1 VLVLLL
7 SLGEARYG
15 LDARQVVEVL
25 PAVGLR
31 ALPHAGAGVAGLLAH
46 RDGTLPVLDLVAL
59 ASERAATPR
68 LSTRVVLVRFG
79 DGRLLG
85 LLAEAVTDTAEIPD
99 DAWQA
104 PVIATPDAPWL
115 GETASIDGTLVQ
127 RLRLEAV
134 LPAELAC
141 RLFPAEPAA

>member
-7 SLGEARYG
+7 SLGGARYG
-15 LDARQVVEVL
+15 LDARQIVEVL
-25 PAVGLR
+25 PAVALR
-31 ALPHAGAGVAGLLAH
+31 ALPHAGLGVAGLLVH

-59 ASERAATPR
+59 ASGHASAPR
-68 LSTRVVLVRFG
+68 LSTRVVLVRWRG
-79 DGRLLG
+79 SRLLG

-99 DAWQA
+99 GAWQA

-115 GETASIDGTLVQ
+115 GETASYDGELVQ
-127 RLRLEAV
+127 RLRLDAL
-134 LPAELAC
+134 LPPDLAG